1 MVPWRGSMSEDD
13 LILFEGR
20 KAEVAVRLSAQAC
33 RTIRDHA
40 LAAGGRETGGILIGR
55 YDLSGNS
62 AIVTEATVRPKD
74 SRSGQTWFQRG
85 IHGLK
90 DTLRNRWSRGEYYVG
105 EWHSHPGGPPT
116 PSSNDLREMQT
127 ISREVSYRCPKPIMI
142 IAGTSLAASV
152 TLSVSVLENGSLI
165 MLQRTLRNGAY
176 LAESRQRYT

>member
-1 MVPWRGSMSEDD
+1 MSEDD

-90 DTLRNRWSRGEYYVG
+90 DMLRTRWSRGEYYVG

-116 PSSNDLREMQT
+116 PSRNDLREMQT
-127 ISREVSYRCPKPIMI
+127 ISREVSYRCPKPILV
-142 IAGTSLAASV
+142 IAGTVGSAV
-152 TLSVSVLENGSLI
+152 RLSVSVLEHDCLI
-165 MLQRTLRNGAY
+165 TFRRTPPDTKLSGPIGGKSAQ
-176 LAESRQRYT
+176 A